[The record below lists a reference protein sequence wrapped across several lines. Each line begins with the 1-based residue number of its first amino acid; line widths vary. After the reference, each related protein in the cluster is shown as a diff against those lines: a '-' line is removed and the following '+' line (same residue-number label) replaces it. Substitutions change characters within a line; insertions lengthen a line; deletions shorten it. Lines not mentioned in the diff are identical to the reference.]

1 MGGREV
7 NLNLDNVFKYTGFF
21 FRVPL
26 RYLCIIGNGKDF
38 SGKFLIGG
46 LPPPPDTDAFSA
58 VAGVSFARILVTPGV
73 IFSCDEQLKK

>member
-1 MGGREV
+1 M
-7 NLNLDNVFKYTGFF
+7 LLLDNIYDQ
-21 FRVPL
+21 PCSDLPLSL
-26 RYLCIIGNGKDF
+26 RYLCINGNGKDF
-38 SGKFLIGG
+38 RGKVLVGG

>member
-1 MGGREV
+1 MQG
-7 NLNLDNVFKYTGFF
+7 LA
-21 FRVPL
+21 
-26 RYLCIIGNGKDF
+26 IILKISMRNGNGKDF
-38 SGKFLIGG
+38 SCKVLVGG